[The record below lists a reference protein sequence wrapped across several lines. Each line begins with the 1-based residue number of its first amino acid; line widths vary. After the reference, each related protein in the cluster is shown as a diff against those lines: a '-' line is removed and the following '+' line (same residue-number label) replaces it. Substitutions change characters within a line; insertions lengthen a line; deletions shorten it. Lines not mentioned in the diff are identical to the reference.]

1 MSSADFQPKATP
13 GASAPMQNNPTSNGQ
28 GAGGISNL
36 TSGSAGSPSK
46 KPAASAAAT
55 ADGGGMFG
63 AAAPEAT
70 ETLGGRKAAG
80 GDGAPPRKA
89 MQLGKA
95 KKLPNN
101 LNLL

>member
-1 MSSADFQPKATP
+1 
-13 GASAPMQNNPTSNGQ
+13 MQNNPTSNGQ

-46 KPAASAAAT
+46 KPAASAAA
-55 ADGGGMFG
+55 DGGGMFG

-70 ETLGGRKAAG
+70 ETLGGRKAPS
-80 GDGAPPRKA
+80 GDGAPVRKA